1 MRKLFHAGRQLI
13 KVRGVMLLSLGCAV
27 GSVWAGITL
36 AQSYGLNPADG
47 GVLAPLSVRLA
58 WGIGV
63 ALLGIIFLVGMWIY
77 GKCYVAKIEFDEQN
91 QVLHIYT
98 VSFFGSAKHEINASK
113 ISSSQYHKGEL
124 NLDIHVKAPWRTV
137 RIKGRRL
144 PFIVDEQGVFLE
156 KKIMNKLF
164 RI

>member
-13 KVRGVMLLSLGCAV
+13 KVRGVMFLSLGCAV
-27 GSVWAGITL
+27 GCVWAGIDL

-58 WGIGV
+58 WGIGG

-77 GKCYVAKIEFDEQN
+77 GKCYVARIEFDEQN
-91 QVLHIYT
+91 KALHIYT
-98 VSFFGSAKHEINASK
+98 VSFFGSEKHEINASK
-113 ISSSQYHKGEL
+113 VLSSQYHEGEL
-124 NLDIHVKAPWRTV
+124 NLDIYVNAPWWTV
-137 RIKGRRL
+137 WIKGRRL

-156 KKIMNKLF
+156 KNIMNKLF
-164 RI
+164 KI

>member
-1 MRKLFHAGRQLI
+1 MF
-13 KVRGVMLLSLGCAV
+13 LSVGCAA
-27 GSVWAGITL
+27 GCVWAGIDL

-77 GKCYVAKIEFDEQN
+77 GKCYVVKIEFDKQN
-91 QVLHIYT
+91 KALHVYT
-98 VSFFGSAKHEINASK
+98 VSFFGSEKHEINASK
-113 ISSSQYHKGEL
+113 VLSSKYHKGEL
-124 NLDIHVKAPWRTV
+124 DSVKAPWWTV

-144 PFIVDEQGVFLE
+144 PFIVNEQGVFLE

-164 RI
+164 KI

>member
-13 KVRGVMLLSLGCAV
+13 KVRGVMFLSLGCAV
-27 GSVWAGITL
+27 GCVWAGIDI

-58 WGIGV
+58 WGIGG

-77 GKCYVAKIEFDEQN
+77 GKCYVARIEFDEQN
-91 QVLHIYT
+91 KALHIYT
-98 VSFFGSAKHEINASK
+98 VSFFGSEKHEINASK
-113 ISSSQYHKGEL
+113 VLSSQYHEGEL
-124 NLDIHVKAPWRTV
+124 NLDWWTV
-137 RIKGRRL
+137 WIKGRRL

-156 KKIMNKLF
+156 ENIMNKLF
-164 RI
+164 KI

>member
-13 KVRGVMLLSLGCAV
+13 KVRGVMFLSLGCAV
-27 GSVWAGITL
+27 GCVWAGIDI

-58 WGIGV
+58 WGIGG

-77 GKCYVAKIEFDEQN
+77 GKCYVARIEFDEQN
-91 QVLHIYT
+91 KALHIYT
-98 VSFFGSAKHEINASK
+98 VSFFGSEKHEINASK
-113 ISSSQYHKGEL
+113 VLSSQYYEGEL
-124 NLDIHVKAPWRTV
+124 GSVTPWREV

-144 PFIVDEQGVFLE
+144 PFIVNEQGVFLE

-164 RI
+164 KI